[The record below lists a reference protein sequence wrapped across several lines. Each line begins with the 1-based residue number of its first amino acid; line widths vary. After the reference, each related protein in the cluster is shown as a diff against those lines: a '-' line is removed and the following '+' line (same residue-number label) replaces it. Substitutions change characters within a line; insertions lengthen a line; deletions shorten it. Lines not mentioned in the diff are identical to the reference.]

1 MKSEDGPF
9 HKSTHNKGKN
19 VKNAQLVKDQQNKN
33 HQKEGYE
40 DNKNVNSHNKM
51 RYNTKTDKR
60 VAK

>member
-1 MKSEDGPF
+1 MKSQSGPF
-9 HKSTHNKGKN
+9 NKSTHNNNKG
-19 VKNAQLVKDQQNKN
+19 KNAQLVKDQQNKN

-40 DNKNVNSHNKM
+40 DNKNVNNYNKM